1 MADRTF
7 TTSPRPVRVE
17 NDTSCE
23 SQEDSVYSVPK
34 RQKELVKLKYA
45 RRRRR
50 FRKKVEKTPASSSD
64 SEQAAKKSFEL
75 LSLNYCDTSL
85 SVFSCVQTSVQ
96 ESLPSVDTGF
106 TCKPLL
112 ETSFEKQ
119 IEEDLSS
126 LPDISYTTPPK
137 EKNNNWYSHLFGSF
151 FDYVGMWVMWMSAR
165 NGFDEYPLSCYS

>member
-1 MADRTF
+1 MAERTF

-17 NDTSCE
+17 NETSCE

-45 RRRRR
+45 SRRRR

-75 LSLNYCDTSL
+75 LRLNYCDTSL
-85 SVFSCVQTSVQ
+85 SVFSCNQTSCTSVQ
-96 ESLPSVDTGF
+96 ETLPSIDTGF

-126 LPDISYTTPPK
+126 LPDISNTPPK
-137 EKNNNWYSHLFGSF
+137 EKNSNWYSHLFGSF
-151 FDYVGMWVMWMSAR
+151 FDYVGM
-165 NGFDEYPLSCYS
+165 